1 MVEYLFKDLLREAAK
16 KKREKNLFLMAVPP
30 LLSAFQYGGEH
41 DGALYNPAIFA

>member
-1 MVEYLFKDLLREAAK
+1 MVEYLLFKEWLREVAK
-16 KKREKNLFLMAVPP
+16 KEKKYFLNAVPP